1 MCPWVESENS
11 EILKLDKDNFIQQIT
26 EHGYF
31 AEPFP
36 DCFSSKKLAEHL
48 DDLFS
53 SDRCIEEQ
61 LKEGNN
67 ITSPTTLSIRKNDV
81 HRRVLSLPNPKTF
94 LCLAIIMQE
103 NWDEIQ
109 KYAES
114 ENSLSPITYLHKYKN
129 NSDKIMLN
137 SENVRDSI
145 SSKSSF
151 VEGIRNCIQVSLGYK
166 YRLKVDIANCYNTIY
181 THSISW
187 AMCGKEKAKR
197 YLKSKKPK
205 DIKKKYELADKLDK
219 YIRRQKDNESNGIIV
234 GPFTSRIYS
243 EIILA
248 AIDRILAK
256 EYVFR
261 RYVDDYKFYFR
272 TEASAKESIS
282 QIEKV
287 LKEYGLHLNQSKT
300 EISCFPFEIISD
312 MQLTYQKALTDKGV
326 FGVLNAASLLYSNG
340 EKGAYKYAL
349 KFIKD
354 QEPSPDDLNVI
365 MSSLINI
372 LLVEPGY
379 GKYVIKYFKNFISK
393 WDRENIAKLINEEL
407 RVAIE
412 DELEQEALIFLDIIK
427 KLELPLNA
435 DNIINIL
442 KCSNDFAIVMA
453 LDIWENHEKF
463 EIKNTDKADEINK
476 GIEKLSH
483 ELTGEEF
490 SGARWFLLYETRIHG
505 LIPSEFTSTPLDDDF
520 FKKLYE
526 HRVTFYQSV
535 SDNLY

>member
-1 MCPWVESENS
+1 MYPWGESENS

-31 AEPFP
+31 AAPFP

-53 SDRCIEEQ
+53 NDRCIEEQ

-81 HRRVLSLPNPKTF
+81 HRRVLSLPNPKAF

-137 SENVRDSI
+137 SENVRESI

-151 VEGIRNCIQVSLGYK
+151 VEGIRNCIYVSLGYK
-166 YRLKVDIANCYNTIY
+166 YRLKVDVANCYNTIY

-205 DIKKKYELADKLDK
+205 NIKKKYELADKLDK

-272 TEASAKESIS
+272 TETCAKESIP

-287 LKEYGLHLNQSKT
+287 LKEYGLHLNLFKT
-300 EISCFPFEIISD
+300 EISCFPFEVISD
-312 MQLTYQKALTDKGV
+312 MQLTYEKALTDKGV

-349 KFIKD
+349 KFIKNK
-354 QEPSPDDLNVI
+354 EPSPDDFLVI

-372 LLVEPGY
+372 LLVEPKY
-379 GKYVIKYFKNFISK
+379 GKYVIKFLKNHIHK
-393 WDRENIAKLINEEL
+393 WNKETIAELINEEL
-407 RVAIE
+407 RVAVKY
-412 DELEQEALIFLDIIK
+412 ELQQETLIFLDIIK
-427 KLELPLNA
+427 ELKLSLNA
-435 DNIINIL
+435 GNIINIL

-453 LDIWENHEKF
+453 LDIWENRKKLV
-463 EIKNTDKADEINK
+463 IRTKKQAREINK
-476 GIEKLSH
+476 GIEELSCELKEEKL
-483 ELTGEEF
+483 

-505 LIPSEFTSTPLDDDF
+505 LMPPEFTSTPLDDDF
-520 FKKLYE
+520 SKKLYE
-526 HRVTFYQSV
+526 HKVTFYQSI
-535 SDNLY
+535 SDELY